1 MALVNKTQ
9 AALLAGKSR
18 ATLYRDINNGKVSV
32 VKNRDGLECIDTSE
46 IVRVYGELQPV
57 DTKSD
62 TKKRKAPDVNKPVN
76 VELLEYKIEQLEK
89 QLEASESKNTAAQ
102 EEVGKLID
110 TIQAQAQSLL
120 LEHTKSPSFL
130 DRLFKKG

>member
-32 VKNRDGLECIDTSE
+32 VKNRDGLECLDTSE
-46 IVRVYGELQPV
+46 IARFYGELQQV
-57 DTKSD
+57 DTSKD
-62 TKKRKAPDVNKPVN
+62 TKKRKTANVDKPVN

-89 QLEASESKNTAAQ
+89 QLKESEVRNDNSLEQNKSLTDII
-102 EEVGKLID
+102 KS
-110 TIQAQAQSLL
+110 QSLT
-120 LEHTKSPSFL
+120 LEHTKRPGIIE
-130 DRLFKKG
+130 RLFNKKG

>member
-32 VKNRDGLECIDTSE
+32 VKNRDGLECLDTSE
-46 IVRVYGELQPV
+46 IARFYGELQQV
-57 DTKSD
+57 DTSKD
-62 TKKRKAPDVNKPVN
+62 TKKRKTANVDKPVN

-89 QLEASESKNTAAQ
+89 QLKESEVRNDNSLEQNKSLTDII
-102 EEVGKLID
+102 KS
-110 TIQAQAQSLL
+110 QSLT
-120 LEHTKSPSFL
+120 LEHAKRPGII
-130 DRLFKKG
+130 DRLFNKKG

>member
-32 VKNRDGLECIDTSE
+32 VKNRDGLECLDTSE
-46 IVRVYGELQPV
+46 IARFYGELQQV
-57 DTKSD
+57 DTSKD
-62 TKKRKAPDVNKPVN
+62 TKKRKTANVDKPVN

-89 QLEASESKNTAAQ
+89 QLKESEVRNDNSLEQNKSLTDII
-102 EEVGKLID
+102 KS
-110 TIQAQAQSLL
+110 QSLT
-120 LEHTKSPSFL
+120 LEHAKRPGIIE
-130 DRLFKKG
+130 RLFNKKG